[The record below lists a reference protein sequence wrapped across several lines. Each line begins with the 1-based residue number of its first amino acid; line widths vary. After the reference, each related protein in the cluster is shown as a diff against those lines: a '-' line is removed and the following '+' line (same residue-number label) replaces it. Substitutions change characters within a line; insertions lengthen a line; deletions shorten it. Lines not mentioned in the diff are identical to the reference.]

1 MYYNVSYKSNLMQ
14 EKNYEFKRK
23 WFDYLGYEPHNGQ
36 LALHYPVKDKARF
49 QVIVCGRRFGKTWAS
64 AMEATYV
71 ASQPDKRI
79 WLVGM
84 SYRKARLIFREIW
97 QRMVIGH
104 SEDID
109 KASEKDM
116 YIRFKWGT
124 IVEGMSADN
133 PDSLVGEGVDLLVI
147 DEVAK
152 MNKKIWDMY
161 LSPTVAGRKGKVIF
175 ITTPEGRNW
184 VYDLFKLGEEDP
196 LWDSHTSPSWIN
208 QYEFPE
214 GLSDPAI
221 IERKRNMSKELF
233 AQEFGAEFSVFEG
246 KVWDFHRDLD
256 VGEFPYDPNLP
267 TYCTID
273 FGYRMP
279 AVIFCQTYWENE
291 VEHIRIF
298 DCILHKKDIKT
309 EDLIKRIKTKGYPVM
324 SFYGDPAGAN
334 VQGQSGAG
342 DMEIFRRSGI
352 KVISTRDRMSRNIVA
367 SVAYTRGFFE
377 SASGIRRIHVDSRC
391 KDVIEDFEE
400 YRYPESED
408 GKAIKEEPLKD
419 GYHDHGND
427 AFRYFIINRFPMK
440 NTEMK
445 RIQR

>member
-1 MYYNVSYKSNLMQ
+1 MQ

-184 VYDLFKLGEEDP
+184 IYDLFKLGEEDP

>member
-1 MYYNVSYKSNLMQ
+1 MQ

-36 LALHYPVKDKARF
+36 LALHYPQKQDARF
-49 QVIVCGRRFGKTWAS
+49 QVVVCGRRFGKTWAS
-64 AMEATYV
+64 AMEATFV
-71 ASQPDKRI
+71 ASQPNKRI

-84 SYRKARLIFREIW
+84 SYRKARLIFREVW

-104 SEDID
+104 GEDVD

-124 IVEGMSADN
+124 TVEGMSADN
-133 PDSLVGEGVDLLVI
+133 PDSLVGEGCDLLVI

-184 VYDLFKLGEEDP
+184 IYDLFKLGANDP
-196 LWDSHTSPSWIN
+196 LWSSHTSPSWVN
-208 QYEFPE
+208 QYEFPK
-214 GLSDPAI
+214 GLDDPAI

-233 AQEFGAEFSVFEG
+233 GQEFGAEFSVFEG
-246 KVWDFHRDLD
+246 KVWDFHRDED
-256 VGEFPYDPNLP
+256 VGDFPYNPNLP

-279 AVIFCQTYWENE
+279 AVMFCQTYWEDN
-291 VEHIRIF
+291 VEHIRVF
-298 DCILHKKDIKT
+298 DSILHKQNIKT
-309 EDLIKRIKTKGYPVM
+309 EDLIKMIKTKGYPVA
-324 SFYGDPAGAN
+324 SYYGDPAGAN

-377 SASGIRRIHVDSRC
+377 SANGVRRIHVDKRC
-391 KDVIEDFEE
+391 ADVIEDFEE

-408 GKAIKEEPLKD
+408 GKPIKEEPVKD

>member
-1 MYYNVSYKSNLMQ
+1 MQ

-36 LALHYPVKDKARF
+36 LALHYPQKQDARF
-49 QVIVCGRRFGKTWAS
+49 QVVVCGRRFGKTWAS
-64 AMEATYV
+64 AMEATFV
-71 ASQPDKRI
+71 ASQPNKRI

-84 SYRKARLIFREIW
+84 SYRKARLIFREVW

-104 SEDID
+104 GEDVD

-124 IVEGMSADN
+124 TVEGMSADN
-133 PDSLVGEGVDLLVI
+133 PDSLVGEGCDLLVI

-161 LSPTVAGRKGKVIF
+161 LSPTVAGRKGRVIF

-184 VYDLFKLGEEDP
+184 IYDLFKLGANDP
-196 LWDSHTSPSWIN
+196 LWSSHTSPSWVN

-214 GLSDPAI
+214 GLDDPAI

-233 AQEFGAEFSVFEG
+233 GQEFGAEFSVFEG
-246 KVWDFHRDLD
+246 KVWDFHRDED
-256 VGEFPYDPNLP
+256 VGDFPYNPNLP

-279 AVIFCQTYWENE
+279 AVMFCQTYWEDN
-291 VEHIRIF
+291 VEHIRVF
-298 DCILHKKDIKT
+298 DSILHKQNIKT
-309 EDLIKRIKTKGYPVM
+309 EDLIKMIKTKGYPVA
-324 SFYGDPAGAN
+324 SYYGDPAGAN

-377 SASGIRRIHVDSRC
+377 SANGVRRIHVDKRC
-391 KDVIEDFEE
+391 ADVIEDFEE

-408 GKAIKEEPLKD
+408 GKPIKEEPVKD

>member
-1 MYYNVSYKSNLMQ
+1 MQ
-14 EKNYEFKRK
+14 EKNYEFKKK
-23 WFDYLGYEPHNGQ
+23 WFEYLGYQPHDGQ
-36 LALHYPVKDKARF
+36 LALHYPKKYNARF
-49 QVIVCGRRFGKTWAS
+49 NVIVCGRRFGKTWAS

-71 ASQPDKRI
+71 ASQPNKRI
-79 WLVGM
+79 WVVGM
-84 SYRKARLIFREIW
+84 SYKKARLIFREIW

-104 SEDID
+104 GDDIER
-109 KASEKDM
+109 ASEKDM
-116 YIRFKWGT
+116 LIKFKWGT
-124 IVEGMSADN
+124 TVEGMSADN
-133 PDSLVGEGVDLLVI
+133 PDSLVGEGLDLLVI

-184 VYDLFKLGEEDP
+184 IYDLYKLGDIDDI
-196 LWDSHTSPSWIN
+196 WANYTSPSWKN
-208 QYEFPE
+208 QHEFPL
-214 GLSDPAI
+214 GLEDPAI

-233 AQEFGAEFSVFEG
+233 GQEFGAEFSVFEG
-246 KVWDFHRDLD
+246 KVWDFNRELD
-256 VGEFPYDPNLP
+256 TGDFPYDPNLP

-273 FGYRMP
+273 FGFRMP
-279 AVIFCQTYWENE
+279 AVLFIQTYFDGEF
-291 VEHIRIF
+291 EHIRVF
-298 DCILHKKDIKT
+298 DSILHKKDIKT
-309 EDLIKRIKTKGYPVM
+309 DDLIKMIKVKGYPIV
-324 SFYGDPAGAN
+324 SYYGDPAGSN

-352 KVISTRDRMSRNIVA
+352 RVLSTKDRKSRNIVN

-377 SASGIRRIHVDSRC
+377 SAEGIRRIHVDKKC
-391 KDVIEDFEE
+391 VDVIQDFEE

-408 GKAIKEEPLKD
+408 GKPIKEEPIKD

-440 NTEMK
+440 NREMK

>member
-1 MYYNVSYKSNLMQ
+1 MSYK
-14 EKNYEFKRK
+14 
-23 WFDYLGYEPHNGQ
+23 
-36 LALHYPVKDKARF
+36 
-49 QVIVCGRRFGKTWAS
+49 
-64 AMEATYV
+64 
-71 ASQPDKRI
+71 
-79 WLVGM
+79 
-84 SYRKARLIFREIW
+84 KARLIFREIW
-97 QRMVIGH
+97 QRMVVGH

-133 PDSLVGEGVDLLVI
+133 PSSLVGEGLDLLVI

-184 VYDLFKLGEEDP
+184 IYDLFKLGEHDP
-196 LWDSHTSPSWIN
+196 LWESHTSPSWIN
-208 QYEFPE
+208 QYEFPL
-214 GLSDPAI
+214 GLNDPAI

-233 AQEFGAEFSVFEG
+233 GQEFGAEFSVFEG
-246 KVWDFHRDLD
+246 KVWNFNRELD
-256 VGEFPYDPNLP
+256 TGDFPYDPDLP
-267 TYCTID
+267 TYCSID

-279 AVIFCQTYWENE
+279 AVIFLQTYWEDDI
-291 VEHIRIF
+291 EHIRIF
-298 DCILHKKDIKT
+298 DSILHRQNIKT
-309 EDLIKRIKTKGYPVM
+309 EDLIKLIKTKGYPIM
-324 SFYGDPAGAN
+324 SFYGDPAGSN
-334 VQGQSGAG
+334 VQGQSGRG

-352 KVISTRDRMSRNIVA
+352 RILSTRDRISRNIVN

-377 SASGIRRIHVDSRC
+377 SADGIRRVHVDRRC
-391 KDVIEDFEE
+391 ADMIEDFEE
-400 YRYPESED
+400 YRYPETED
-408 GKAIKEEPLKD
+408 GKPVKEEPMKD

-427 AFRYFIINRFPMK
+427 AFRYFIINRFPMR
-440 NTEMK
+440 NQEMK

>member
-1 MYYNVSYKSNLMQ
+1 MQ

-36 LALHYPVKDKARF
+36 LALHYPQKQDARF
-49 QVIVCGRRFGKTWAS
+49 QVVVCGRRFGKTWAS
-64 AMEATYV
+64 AMEATFV
-71 ASQPDKRI
+71 ASQPNKRI

-84 SYRKARLIFREIW
+84 SYRKARLIFREVW

-104 SEDID
+104 GEDVD

-124 IVEGMSADN
+124 TVEGMSADN
-133 PDSLVGEGVDLLVI
+133 PDSLVGEGCDLLVI

-184 VYDLFKLGEEDP
+184 IYDLFKLGANDP
-196 LWDSHTSPSWIN
+196 LWSSHTSPSWVN
-208 QYEFPE
+208 QYEFPK
-214 GLSDPAI
+214 GLDDPAI

-233 AQEFGAEFSVFEG
+233 GQEFGAEFSVFEG
-246 KVWDFHRDLD
+246 KVWDFHRDED
-256 VGEFPYDPNLP
+256 VGDFPYNPNLP

-279 AVIFCQTYWENE
+279 AVMFCQTYWEDN
-291 VEHIRIF
+291 VEHIRVF
-298 DCILHKKDIKT
+298 DSILHKQNIKT
-309 EDLIKRIKTKGYPVM
+309 EDLIKMIKTKGYPVA
-324 SFYGDPAGAN
+324 SYYGDPAGAN

-377 SASGIRRIHVDSRC
+377 SANGVRRIHVDKRC
-391 KDVIEDFEE
+391 VDVIEDFEE

-408 GKAIKEEPLKD
+408 GKPIKEEPVKD

>member
-1 MYYNVSYKSNLMQ
+1 MQ
-14 EKNYEFKRK
+14 EKNYEFKKK
-23 WFDYLGYEPHNGQ
+23 WFEYLGYQPHDGQ
-36 LALHYPVKDKARF
+36 LALHYPKKYNARF
-49 QVIVCGRRFGKTWAS
+49 NVIVCGRRFGKTWAS

-71 ASQPDKRI
+71 ASQPNKRI
-79 WLVGM
+79 WVVGM
-84 SYRKARLIFREIW
+84 SYKKARLIFREIW

-104 SEDID
+104 GDDIER
-109 KASEKDM
+109 ASEKDM
-116 YIRFKWGT
+116 LIKFKWGT
-124 IVEGMSADN
+124 TVEGMSADN
-133 PDSLVGEGVDLLVI
+133 PDSLVGEGLDLLVI

-184 VYDLFKLGEEDP
+184 IYDLYKLGDIDDT
-196 LWDSHTSPSWIN
+196 WDNYTSPSWKN
-208 QYEFPE
+208 QHEFPL
-214 GLSDPAI
+214 GLEDPAI

-233 AQEFGAEFSVFEG
+233 GQEFGAEFSVFEG
-246 KVWDFHRDLD
+246 KVWDFNRELD
-256 VGEFPYDPNLP
+256 TGDFPYDPNLP

-273 FGYRMP
+273 FGFRMP
-279 AVIFCQTYWENE
+279 AVLFIQTYFDGEF
-291 VEHIRIF
+291 EHIRVF
-298 DCILHKKDIKT
+298 DSILHKKDIKT
-309 EDLIKRIKTKGYPVM
+309 DDLIKMIKVKGYPIV
-324 SFYGDPAGAN
+324 SYYGDPAGSN

-352 KVISTRDRMSRNIVA
+352 RVLSTKDRKSRNIVN

-377 SASGIRRIHVDSRC
+377 SAEGIRRIHVDKKC
-391 KDVIEDFEE
+391 VDVIQDFEE

-408 GKAIKEEPLKD
+408 GKPIKEEPIKD

-440 NTEMK
+440 NREMK

>member
-1 MYYNVSYKSNLMQ
+1 MQ

>member
-184 VYDLFKLGEEDP
+184 IYDLFKLGEEDP

>member
-1 MYYNVSYKSNLMQ
+1 MQ
-14 EKNYEFKRK
+14 EKNYEFKKK
-23 WFDYLGYEPHNGQ
+23 WFEYLGYQPHDGQ
-36 LALHYPVKDKARF
+36 LALHYPKKYNARF
-49 QVIVCGRRFGKTWAS
+49 NVIVCGRRFGKTWAS

-71 ASQPDKRI
+71 ASQPNKRI
-79 WLVGM
+79 WVVGM
-84 SYRKARLIFREIW
+84 SYKKARLIFREIW

-104 SEDID
+104 GDDIER
-109 KASEKDM
+109 ASEKDM
-116 YIRFKWGT
+116 LIKFKWGT
-124 IVEGMSADN
+124 TVEGMSADN
-133 PDSLVGEGVDLLVI
+133 PDSLVGEGLDLLVI

-184 VYDLFKLGEEDP
+184 IYDLYKLGDIDDI
-196 LWDSHTSPSWIN
+196 WANYTSPSWKN
-208 QYEFPE
+208 QHEFPL
-214 GLSDPAI
+214 GLEDPAI
-221 IERKRNMSKELF
+221 IERKRNMSKEMF
-233 AQEFGAEFSVFEG
+233 GQEFGAEFSVFEG
-246 KVWDFHRDLD
+246 KVWDFNRELD
-256 VGEFPYDPNLP
+256 TGDFPYDPNLP

-273 FGYRMP
+273 FGFRMP
-279 AVIFCQTYWENE
+279 AVLFIQTYFDGEFD
-291 VEHIRIF
+291 HIRVF
-298 DCILHKKDIKT
+298 DSILHKKDIKT
-309 EDLIKRIKTKGYPVM
+309 DDLIKMIKVKGYPIITY
-324 SFYGDPAGAN
+324 YGDPAGSN

-352 KVISTRDRMSRNIVA
+352 RVLSTRDRKSRNIVN

-377 SASGIRRIHVDSRC
+377 SAEGIRRIHVDKKC
-391 KDVIEDFEE
+391 ADVIQDFEE

-408 GKAIKEEPLKD
+408 GKPIKEEPIKD

-440 NTEMK
+440 NREMK

>member
-1 MYYNVSYKSNLMQ
+1 MQ
-14 EKNYEFKRK
+14 EKNYEFKKK
-23 WFDYLGYEPHNGQ
+23 WFKYLGYEPHDGQ
-36 LALHYPVKDKARF
+36 LALHYPEKKDARF
-49 QVIVCGRRFGKTWAS
+49 HVIVCGRRFGKTWAS

-79 WLVGM
+79 WVVGM

-104 SEDID
+104 GDDID

-124 IVEGMSADN
+124 TVEGMSADN
-133 PDSLVGEGVDLLVI
+133 ADSLVGEGLDLLVI

-184 VYDLFKLGEEDP
+184 IYDLYKLGQKDEE
-196 LWDSHTSPSWIN
+196 WANYSSPSWVN
-208 QYEFPE
+208 QHEFPL
-214 GLSDPAI
+214 GLEDPAI
-221 IERKRNMSKELF
+221 VERKRNMSKELF
-233 AQEFGAEFSVFEG
+233 GQEFGAEFSIFEG
-246 KVWDFHRDLD
+246 KVWDFNRELD
-256 VGEFPYDPNLP
+256 VGDFPYDPNLP
-267 TYCTID
+267 TYCSID
-273 FGYRMP
+273 FGYRQP
-279 AVIFCQTYWENE
+279 AVLFIQTEFDGSND
-291 VEHIRIF
+291 HIRVF
-298 DCILHKKDIKT
+298 DCILHKNNIKT
-309 EDLIKRIKTKGYPVM
+309 EDLIKMIKVKGYPIL

-334 VQGQSGAG
+334 VQGQTGAG

-352 KVISTRDRMSRNIVA
+352 RILYTRDRMSRNVVS
-367 SVAYTRGFFE
+367 SVSHTRGFFE
-377 SASGIRRIHVDSRC
+377 SADGTRKVHVHKTC
-391 KDVIEDFEE
+391 KEVIEDFEE

-408 GKAIKEEPLKD
+408 GKPIREEPIKD

-440 NTEMK
+440 NREMK

>member
-1 MYYNVSYKSNLMQ
+1 
-14 EKNYEFKRK
+14 
-23 WFDYLGYEPHNGQ
+23 
-36 LALHYPVKDKARF
+36 
-49 QVIVCGRRFGKTWAS
+49 
-64 AMEATYV
+64 MEATFV
-71 ASQPDKRI
+71 ASQPNKRI

-84 SYRKARLIFREIW
+84 SYRKARLIFREVW
-97 QRMVIGH
+97 QRMVVGH
-104 SEDID
+104 GEDVD

-124 IVEGMSADN
+124 TVEGMSADN
-133 PDSLVGEGVDLLVI
+133 PDSLVGEGCDLLVI

-184 VYDLFKLGEEDP
+184 IYDLFKFGATDP
-196 LWDSHTSPSWIN
+196 LWESHTSPSWIN
-208 QYEFPE
+208 QYEFPQ
-214 GLSDPAI
+214 GLNDPAI

-233 AQEFGAEFSVFEG
+233 GQEFGAEFSVFEG
-246 KVWDFHRDLD
+246 KVWDFNRDLD
-256 VGEFPYDPNLP
+256 VGDFPYNPNLP

-279 AVIFCQTYWENE
+279 AVMFCQTYWEDN
-291 VEHIRIF
+291 VEHIRVF
-298 DCILHKKDIKT
+298 DSILHKQNVKT
-309 EDLIKRIKTKGYPVM
+309 EDLIKMIKTKGYPVA
-324 SFYGDPAGAN
+324 SYYGDPAGAN

-352 KVISTRDRMSRNIVA
+352 RVISTRDRMSRNIVA

-377 SASGIRRIHVDSRC
+377 SANGIRRIHVDKRC
-391 KDVIEDFEE
+391 VDVIEDFEE

-408 GKAIKEEPLKD
+408 GKPIKEEPIKD

>member
-1 MYYNVSYKSNLMQ
+1 MQ

-36 LALHYPVKDKARF
+36 LALHYPQKQDARF
-49 QVIVCGRRFGKTWAS
+49 QVVVCGRRFGKTWAS
-64 AMEATYV
+64 AMEATFV
-71 ASQPDKRI
+71 ASQPNKRI

-84 SYRKARLIFREIW
+84 SYRKARLIFREVW

-104 SEDID
+104 GEDVD

-124 IVEGMSADN
+124 TVEGMSADN
-133 PDSLVGEGVDLLVI
+133 PDSLVGEGCDLLVI

-184 VYDLFKLGEEDP
+184 IYDLFKLGANDP
-196 LWDSHTSPSWIN
+196 LWSSHTSPSWVN

-214 GLSDPAI
+214 GLNDPAI

-233 AQEFGAEFSVFEG
+233 GQEFGAEFSVFEG
-246 KVWDFHRDLD
+246 KVWDFHRDED
-256 VGEFPYDPNLP
+256 VGDFPYNPNLP

-279 AVIFCQTYWENE
+279 AVMFCQTYWEDN
-291 VEHIRIF
+291 VEHIRVF
-298 DCILHKKDIKT
+298 DSILHKQNIKT
-309 EDLIKRIKTKGYPVM
+309 EDLIKMIKTKGYPVA
-324 SFYGDPAGAN
+324 SYYGDPAGAN

-377 SASGIRRIHVDSRC
+377 SANGVRRIHVDKRC
-391 KDVIEDFEE
+391 ADVIEDFEE

-408 GKAIKEEPLKD
+408 GKPIKEEPVKD